1 MRIGVYSP
9 NWIGDS
15 VISIPFIQSLKD
27 QEPDAEITIICK
39 EWVTGVYDNHP
50 AVNEIIP
57 LSKTKLTGFINIIKT
72 GRDLREYDFDR
83 FYTLTDSFRS
93 ALILWLS
100 NAQRRHGYSSQM
112 RSMFLTDAMPR
123 PNKNIHRSKKYLNL
137 IQSGL
142 TTLDIPK
149 IHLSNSESKW
159 AEKEMAKLELS
170 KPVALFPFSVA
181 NNRTIPNE
189 ILIKWIDQTNNDYLV
204 FGSKNDI
211 ERGETLI
218 NVCNGNSIRSICG
231 GYSLRESIALIS
243 VCKYALATDSGL
255 GHVSAALGLPTV
267 SFFCVGI
274 DAVTGPVGENTTII
288 KYCSPCLGDL
298 CKDHDGNRSCIKE
311 ISRFDIEVAVNRITN
326 Q

>member
-15 VISIPFIQSLKD
+15 VISIPFIQSLKA

-100 NAQRRHGYSSQM
+100 NAQRRYGYSTQM
-112 RSMFLTDAMPR
+112 RSMFLTDVVPIS
-123 PNKNIHRSKKYLNL
+123 NKIIHRSKKYLNL
-137 IQSGL
+137 IQFDSKN
-142 TTLDIPK
+142 LDVPI
-149 IHLSNSESKW
+149 IHLTNSENTW
-159 AEKEMAKLELS
+159 AEKEMEKLGLS

-181 NNRTIPNE
+181 NNRTIPNKV
-189 ILIKWIDQTNNDYLV
+189 LINWIRKSNNDYLV
-204 FGSKNDI
+204 FGSENDI
-211 ERGETLI
+211 ERGERLI
-218 NVCNGNSIRSICG
+218 NVCGGISIRSICG
-231 GYSLRESIALIS
+231 EYPLRESIALIS
-243 VCKYALATDSGL
+243 ACKYALAADSGL
-255 GHVSAALGLPTV
+255 GHISAALGLPTI
-267 SFFCVGI
+267 SFFGIGI
-274 DAVTGPVGENTTII
+274 DAETAPAGENTTII
-288 KYCSPCLGDL
+288 KHCSPCMGDL